1 MINVFYC
8 TDNKLFSQQVIS
20 LLSLAQTCSDAVNV
34 INLTVE
40 IPEYA
45 PKGRKTSVEQD
56 ELCNKILKK
65 YNPQSSF
72 RSIDVSD
79 LMRKYLWGG
88 PNMNNKYYS
97 YYVVVRLLADL
108 VPEIPDKVLYLD
120 SDTIICK
127 DIKPFYDMDVSKYEV
142 TGRRDLFFPC
152 KYIQSGVMLLNMKLI
167 RARGSFAKA
176 RHLCVSKKY
185 ICYIDM
191 SAMNKACKSKK
202 LVRRIY
208 NRYQYSKSAVI
219 HHVCATRESNFPPFT
234 KKWWHRIKIDEV
246 ELMKKRH
253 PVYIPLYRQFE
264 QIRMEHANLFP
275 VVDRQSVSVVK
286 KNSVSSEV

>member
-20 LLSLAQTCSDAVNV
+20 LMSLAQTCSDAVNV

-45 PKGRKTSVEQD
+45 PKGRKTSAEQD
-56 ELCNKILKK
+56 ALCNEILHR
-65 YNPQSSF
+65 YNQQSSF

-79 LMRKYLWGG
+79 LMRKHLMCG
-88 PNMNNKYYS
+88 PNMHNKYYS

-108 VPEIPDKVLYLD
+108 VPEIPDKALYLD
-120 SDTIICK
+120 CDTIMCK
-127 DIKPFYDMDVSKYEV
+127 DIKPFYDMDVSRYEV
-142 TGRRDLFFPC
+142 TGRRDLFFPW

-167 RARGSFAKA
+167 RERGSFERA
-176 RHLCVSKKY
+176 RHLCTTKKY
-185 ICYIDM
+185 VCYIDM
-191 SAMNKACKSKK
+191 SALNTACKSKK

-208 NRYQYSKSAVI
+208 NRYQYSKNAVI

-246 ELMKKRH
+246 ELMRKHH
-253 PVYIPLYRQFE
+253 PVYAPLYDEFE
-264 QIRMEHANLFP
+264 QIRAEHADLFP
-275 VVDRQSVSVVK
+275 VENKPVSTPPRK
-286 KNSVSSEV
+286 RGAKQHD